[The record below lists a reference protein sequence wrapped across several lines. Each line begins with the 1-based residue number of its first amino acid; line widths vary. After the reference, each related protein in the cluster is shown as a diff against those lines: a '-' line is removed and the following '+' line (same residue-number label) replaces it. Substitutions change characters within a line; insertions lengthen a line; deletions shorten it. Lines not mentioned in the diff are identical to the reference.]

1 MDSPINRQVIFP
13 QTQYTKKIYASLEFH
28 ASNMFLKQGQ
38 AHQDAGK
45 PIILQ
50 QVSSVIGMSFF
61 FYIPREAESVT
72 SKDGLS

>member
-13 QTQYTKKIYASLEFH
+13 QTQYTKKIYAYLEFH
-28 ASNMFLKQGQ
+28 ASNMFLKQ

-50 QVSSVIGMSFF
+50 QLSSVIGMF
-61 FYIPREAESVT
+61 FYFLYS
-72 SKDGLS
+72 

>member
-13 QTQYTKKIYASLEFH
+13 QTQYTKKKYASLEFH

-61 FYIPREAESVT
+61 LYTNSDRVCH
-72 SKDGLS
+72 K